1 MNAATLITAYYD
13 AFNRGDREAMLSM
26 LTDDVAH
33 DLNQGAR
40 EVGREAFRAFL
51 QRMDRCYGEQ
61 LRGIVVMVSA
71 DGLRAGAEYVVH
83 GEYKVTDDGLP
94 EAQGQRYVLPGGAFF
109 EIRDGKIAR
118 VTNYYNLGDWIA
130 QVGGTPEMTS
140 DVQVLVRRGRTLP
153 NGSMPWQACGRASSA
168 AFLTCTRATP
178 NTRSTTSP
186 CTPVRQTACWYSRSL
201 MMWSWV
207 RPRGCRSAM
216 RSRPSMC
223 RSPIEESRWRQCFTV
238 ANQSCSRPSGALA
251 WAIASL
257 TSAKRMP
264 VRWAA
269 CSGHRSR
276 RWIVQTTISG
286 VLPTTAVMT
295 PSGPVAAT
303 CGSRT

>member
-1 MNAATLITAYYD
+1 
-13 AFNRGDREAMLSM
+13 MLSM

-71 DGLRAGAEYVVH
+71 DGLRRRGVRVH

-140 DVQVLVRRGRTLP
+140 DVQVLVHRGPDIAEWFDAVAGL
-153 NGSMPWQACGRASSA
+153 RASVFRS
-168 AFLTCTRATP
+168 FLTCTRATP
-178 NTRSTTSP
+178 YEKHYL
-186 CTPVRQTACWYSRSL
+186 AMYA
-201 MMWSWV
+201 
-207 RPRGCRSAM
+207 RSADSLLVLALADDVVVGASTGLPLGDAEPAF
-216 RSRPSMC
+216 RC
-223 RSPIEESRWRQCFTV
+223 RSPIEESRWRQCFTA
-238 ANQSCSRPSGALA
+238 ANQSCFRPSGALA

-257 TSAKRMP
+257 TNAKRMP

-276 RWIVQTTISG
+276 RWIEQTTIPG
-286 VLPTTAVMT
+286 VLPTTAVMIPLD
-295 PSGPVAAT
+295 PSWLRAAVGHEGYAALET
-303 CGSRT
+303 GG